1 MLSMPCLHAQNYII
15 GAPVPLEDELDGMEV
30 VFEGYSDDSNLG
42 GYLGELKPQSQNDGV
57 VPTLTRFTGEIPE
70 KIVWV
75 IEELDSVC
83 TLSDI
88 ALNGQKLY
96 NLKNKATNEYIGTDW
111 SRDGGN
117 SQNCIFMVPTKEEAA
132 AFQFHYSNDGGSYGS
147 VGYGS
152 FDGVSWN
159 TNGSAM
165 TIVDV
170 YPKVSITNNRG
181 FVCNEANENVKGFHS
196 WQDTNIWIMHRYWA
210 PSTGKDFLNE
220 FLNDLPYDWQDTYKV
235 GTDPGYVADAEKFQQ
250 FYDLWMKANNEIG
263 NMSDCGC
270 GTPDGER
277 AAAALKD
284 FAESFAERNPHLR
297 VFNMVLHMDEATPH
311 LHVDF
316 IPVATEQSR
325 GLSTRVSMKQALKQ
339 QGFVGV
345 GRKQTEWAAWMEREK
360 EALTEIAQRHDF
372 EIISL
377 GTNRPHMDLPQ
388 FKEAA
393 ARLEAVQQQTA
404 AVEREV
410 AELERQR
417 DALKGTVRL
426 LKEADRVNAPL
437 HDIQPEKTLTGA
449 VKGVTVDQV
458 EQLKKM
464 ALRSVTDR
472 HKVQELTEENTRLRS
487 QVPSMKKRL
496 EEAQRQ
502 QRLEQENRRLR
513 DENYYLQSELQEERS
528 FTERLTDGIGRM
540 LDFLEEHLPE
550 RLRPL
555 LEKAREL
562 LPDPEIGQQQEQQ
575 QHQRGMGGMEL

>member
-1 MLSMPCLHAQNYII
+1 MGVTISGMT
-15 GAPVPLEDELDGMEV
+15 GA
-30 VFEGYSDDSNLG
+30 
-42 GYLGELKPQSQNDGV
+42 
-57 VPTLTRFTGEIPE
+57 
-70 KIVWV
+70 
-75 IEELDSVC
+75 
-83 TLSDI
+83 
-88 ALNGQKLY
+88 
-96 NLKNKATNEYIGTDW
+96 
-111 SRDGGN
+111 
-117 SQNCIFMVPTKEEAA
+117 
-132 AFQFHYSNDGGSYGS
+132 GS
-147 VGYGS
+147 
-152 FDGVSWN
+152 
-159 TNGSAM
+159 
-165 TIVDV
+165 IRH
-170 YPKVSITNNRG
+170 NNRS
-181 FVCNEANENVKGFHS
+181 FSAANVDQSRTEQNITFCNEDLRQVYHMVFDEALTAYNAKKTKTRDKIPDYYEHIRQSKQEKLFHEA
-196 WQDTNIWIMHRYWA
+196 I
-210 PSTGKDFLNE
+210 
-220 FLNDLPYDWQDTYKV
+220 
-235 GTDPGYVADAEKFQQ
+235 FQ
-250 FYDLWMKANNEIG
+250 IG

-284 FAESFAERNPHLR
+284 FADSFAERNPHLR

-325 GLSTRVSMKQALKQ
+325 GLATRVSMKQALKQ

-404 AVEREV
+404 AVEQEV

-426 LKEADRVNAPL
+426 LKEADRVNVSMK
-437 HDIQPEKTLTGA
+437 DIQPEKTLTGA
-449 VKGVTVDQV
+449 VKGVT
-458 EQLKKM
+458 
-464 ALRSVTDR
+464 DR
-472 HKVQELTEENTRLRS
+472 QKVKELTAENTRLRS
-487 QVPSMKKRL
+487 QVPSMQKRL

-513 DENYYLQSELQEERS
+513 DENYYLQSELHEERG

-562 LPDPEIGQQQEQQ
+562 LPDPKIGRQQEQQ